1 LAKRGPT
8 PGSDVKGAK
17 RGNRISGRKAGTA
30 ADKRDQGFYILLPP
44 TWQEARPGMTDALA
58 IQRRR
63 LRYRSWHRGTR
74 EADLILG
81 RFADAHLAQFSA
93 EQLDRYGALL
103 EKSDPDI
110 YDWLTGR
117 APIPEADD
125 SDVFRLLKDFKFH
138 SATP

>member
-1 LAKRGPT
+1 
-8 PGSDVKGAK
+8 
-17 RGNRISGRKAGTA
+17 
-30 ADKRDQGFYILLPP
+30 
-44 TWQEARPGMTDALA
+44 MTDALA

-63 LRYRSWHRGTR
+63 LRFRSWHRGTR

-81 RFADAHLAQFSA
+81 RFADAHLVNFTA

-117 APIPEADD
+117 VPVPPADD
-125 SDVFRLLKDFKFH
+125 TDVLGLLQRF
-138 SATP
+138 SNRTS

>member
-1 LAKRGPT
+1 
-8 PGSDVKGAK
+8 
-17 RGNRISGRKAGTA
+17 
-30 ADKRDQGFYILLPP
+30 
-44 TWQEARPGMTDALA
+44 MTDALA

-63 LRYRSWHRGTR
+63 LRFRSWHRGTR

-81 RFADAHLAQFSA
+81 RFADAHLADFTA

-117 APIPEADD
+117 TPVPATDD
-125 SDVFRLLKDFKFH
+125 TDVFRLLKDFKFH
-138 SATP
+138 IAAS

>member
-1 LAKRGPT
+1 
-8 PGSDVKGAK
+8 
-17 RGNRISGRKAGTA
+17 
-30 ADKRDQGFYILLPP
+30 
-44 TWQEARPGMTDALA
+44 MTEALA

-63 LRYRSWHRGTR
+63 LRFRSWHRGTR

-81 RFADAHLAQFSA
+81 RFADAYLAGFAA

-117 APIPEADD
+117 APVPADVD
-125 SDVFRLLKDFKFH
+125 TDVFRMLKDFTFH
-138 SATP
+138 DATP

>member
-1 LAKRGPT
+1 
-8 PGSDVKGAK
+8 
-17 RGNRISGRKAGTA
+17 
-30 ADKRDQGFYILLPP
+30 
-44 TWQEARPGMTDALA
+44 MTDALA

-81 RFADAHLAQFSA
+81 RFADAHLAGFGA

-110 YDWLTGR
+110 YDWLIGR
-117 APIPEADD
+117 VPVPADVD
-125 SDVFRLLKDFKFH
+125 SDIFRLLKEFKFH
-138 SATP
+138 NAAP